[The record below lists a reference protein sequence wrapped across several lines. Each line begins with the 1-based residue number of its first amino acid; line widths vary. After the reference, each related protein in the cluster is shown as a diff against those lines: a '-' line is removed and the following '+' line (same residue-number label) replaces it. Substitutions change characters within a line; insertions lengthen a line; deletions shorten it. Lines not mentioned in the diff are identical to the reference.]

1 MNLIDKVILEW
12 SYRTK
17 KGYPDINNEEDMRLF
32 ESMFGIDLR
41 EVLDKGYRVLKFSEL
56 IKRGAPRLVK
66 FYDMV
71 QSNASFYNTNGNE
84 LKLKFASEEY
94 ADLFKNRD
102 IEGIRKVAGS
112 RVNTFPFFLDSNKNS
127 VSLNDLLKTPDFGGK
142 GAGSGTVVEDENLY
156 ILKKKLNNLIDVE
169 GGTVDVVV
177 NGKVYKVG
185 SAETQAGM
193 PKSDFNLLDEKGN
206 PVVFISHKKAGGKG
220 ASADDFIRWS
230 GYTAYADHP
239 EVVAFNNGIK
249 KFLADNNL
257 EGLPNKTRFITPIK
271 DEELIRLL
279 IFGPEYGGPNSKENV
294 NIVIQG
300 EVEFKKIGDNKY
312 ELSGEHALLPPN
324 TPKGEY
330 APYLTAAYR
339 GDRKMFGIQNN
350 EAIAMT
356 KAVAHRSSNVYLL
369 KDGEFEKIK

>member
-1 MNLIDKVILEW
+1 MNLIDRVILEW

-17 KGYPDINNEEDMRLF
+17 KGYPDLNNEEDLRVF

-41 EVLDKGYRVLKFSEL
+41 EILDKGYRVLKFSEL

-71 QSNASFYNTNGNE
+71 QSKAPFYNKDGDE
-84 LKLKFASEEY
+84 LILQFASEEY
-94 ADLFKNRD
+94 ADLFKSRNID
-102 IEGIRKVAGS
+102 GIRKVAGS
-112 RVNTFPFFLDSNKNS
+112 RVNTFPFFLDSKNNS

-156 ILKKKLNNLIDVE
+156 ILKKKLNSLINAE
-169 GGTVDVVV
+169 GGTVDIVG
-177 NGKVYKVG
+177 NEKTYKIA
-185 SAETQAGM
+185 SAKTQSGM

-220 ASADDFIRWS
+220 ASPDDFIRWS
-230 GYTAYADHP
+230 GYTDYADHP
-239 EVVAFNNGIK
+239 EVSAFNSAIR
-249 KFLADNNL
+249 KFLNNNNL
-257 EGLPNKTRFITPIK
+257 EGLPNKTRFIAPIK

-312 ELSGEHALLPPN
+312 ELSGEHVLLPPD

-369 KDGEFEKIK
+369 KNGEFEKIK